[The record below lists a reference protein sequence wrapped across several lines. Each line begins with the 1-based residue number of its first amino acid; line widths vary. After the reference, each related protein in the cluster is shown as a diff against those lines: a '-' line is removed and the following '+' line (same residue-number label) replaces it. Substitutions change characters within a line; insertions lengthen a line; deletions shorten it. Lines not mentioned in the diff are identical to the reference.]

1 MKEAVRAVVFD
12 LDGVLIDT
20 EGLQY
25 QAWIAALAPL
35 GVQLSRDAY
44 LKMAGR
50 QGDIIAEELVAD
62 LRLSTTAVA
71 LLRNKT
77 VELDRLLQSAPIELL
92 PFAVEAVT
100 DLGSRMPLAL
110 ATGGS
115 RSETRLKLDRV
126 GLSAHFK
133 VVVTRSDVTR
143 GKPHPDVYALAA
155 ERLAVPPRHCAAIE
169 DTEYG
174 VAAAKAAGLL
184 CIAVPGE
191 YSRRQDFSHADR
203 VAPTLQDAL
212 RILAEQTSS

>member
-1 MKEAVRAVVFD
+1 MTSRAVVFD

-35 GVQLSRDAY
+35 GVALSKDAY
-44 LKMAGR
+44 LDMAGR
-50 QGDIIAEELVAD
+50 QSDLLAQELVAA
-62 LRLSTTAVA
+62 LPLSTTAA
-71 LLRNKT
+71 DLLRNKT
-77 VELDRLLQSAPIELL
+77 AELDRLLQSARIELL
-92 PFAVEAVT
+92 PGAVEAVT
-100 DLGSRMPLAL
+100 DLGGRMPIAL

-115 RSETRLKLDRV
+115 TSETRLKLDRV
-126 GLSAHFK
+126 GLSRYFK

-155 ERLAVPPRHCAAIE
+155 ERLAVPPQRCAAIE

-191 YSRRQDFSHADR
+191 YSMRQDFSRADR
-203 VAPTLQDAL
+203 VAPTLQDAV
-212 RILAEQTSS
+212 RILGEKASS